1 MTRFWKSRVAKMIYI
16 FCEWETEEKYF
27 KKLNSI
33 FRTGI
38 KTKIIDLKW
47 WTEIQKHPEAIKRLI
62 KWKLAHDNPHLWW
75 IQVEVFIV
83 FDLDIFSA
91 KEIDNTIWEL
101 KDYNV
106 IVNNEVFEY
115 WILSH
120 FEKYD
125 LPWWK
130 NKYLWKIKNHIS
142 IKNDKF
148 TWNTD
153 YQWLKK
159 ENIELAIQ
167 YVKDVNVNHWNLK
180 SRNPYSE
187 LYKIIEFLES

>member
-1 MTRFWKSRVAKMIYI
+1 MARFWKSRIAKMVYI

-62 KWKLAHDNPHLWW
+62 KWRLAHDNPHLWW
-75 IQVEVFIV
+75 IQVEVFVV

-91 KEIDNTIWEL
+91 TEINNTIREL

-106 IVNNEVFEY
+106 MVTNEVFEY

-120 FEKYD
+120 FEKYN

-130 NKYLWKIKNHIS
+130 NKYLWKIKSYIS

-167 YVKDVNVNHWNLK
+167 HVKDVNVSHWNLK
-180 SRNPYSE
+180 SRDPYSE
-187 LYKIIEFLES
+187 VYKIIEFLEN